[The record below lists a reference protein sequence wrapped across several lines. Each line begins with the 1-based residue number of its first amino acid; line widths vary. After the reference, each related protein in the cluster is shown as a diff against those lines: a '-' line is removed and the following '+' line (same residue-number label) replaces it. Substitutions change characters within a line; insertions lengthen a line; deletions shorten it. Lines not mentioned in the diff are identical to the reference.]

1 MEDDYGMID
10 GIINNGP
17 KETEA
22 KKDRKPSLMDRLEEK
37 KAEVEQMKQVAA
49 PAPQKTLADKD
60 L

>member
-1 MEDDYGMID
+1 MID
-10 GIINNGP
+10 GIVNNGP

-37 KAEVEQMKQVAA
+37 KAEVEQMKQVTA